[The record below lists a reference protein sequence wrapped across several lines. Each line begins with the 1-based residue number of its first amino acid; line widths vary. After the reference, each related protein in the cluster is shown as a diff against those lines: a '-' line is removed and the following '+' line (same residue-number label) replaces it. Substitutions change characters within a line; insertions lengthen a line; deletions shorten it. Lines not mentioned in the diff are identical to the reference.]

1 MEEFSRKKAFHKFR
15 PCLRNFNSSL
25 IQQNG
30 SKQVYYHGPFTK
42 VSQQFLISKGQRT
55 KLNILRKSCDQL
67 KIKVK
72 KSQNYLNKNSIGT
85 LNCQINDPPR
95 SLVYQFFSTSPLPG
109 PYLDSPLPPSAYQFL
124 SVQSWETFLFLNERV
139 RSRQIDVLGV
149 SVHKLYQ
156 KLLGLIIMFFCCNH
170 FSRLKQFWYLHQFN
184 SMTFL

>member
-30 SKQVYYHGPFTK
+30 SKQVCCHGPFAK

-72 KSQNYLNKNSIGT
+72 KSKNYINKNSIGT

-95 SLVYQFFSTSPLPG
+95 SLVSQFFSTSPLP
-109 PYLDSPLPPSAYQFL
+109 PSACQFL
-124 SVQSWETFLFLNERV
+124 SVQSWETFLFLNDRV

-149 SVHKLYQ
+149 SVHKPYQ
-156 KLLGLIIMFFCCNH
+156 KLLGLIIMFFCYNH